1 VSSHIQPAA
10 RRRGRRL
17 LSRRVTAALV
27 ASIAAGGVATASL
40 VADAAVP
47 NFPDNIVVFPD
58 RDFVSVEGYQ
68 NHVGETALLEVT
80 RGGQVIGSA
89 KSVVDEGD
97 VAFEVNHPGGA
108 CWGNDTS
115 LKVTPD
121 IRPGD
126 VVRISFDG
134 IDGGETTVANTFV
147 TEDMSLVT
155 GTSGAKD
162 TIVVKGFVGPGVDTA
177 HMEQRIINPDLVD
190 TAIGRRDIR
199 AAPGPLT
206 PSDKGG
212 YSSSLTFSGDTFTAT
227 YVFQNAGDALIASE
241 ADLGER
247 AMSWQVEDADANRQ
261 GLTIAEFGE
270 AGGPGMGGCPA
281 GPGDAGAP
289 QPGGASVQRST
300 DKTSVSV
307 TWTPEDQVPTAD
319 PVTGFSVEAI
329 QQSESATGEHVV
341 LGKRTGASATHANID
356 GLKADQGYDVEVR
369 SIAGGKMS
377 EAFTVQIPS
386 DTELGDTL
394 PPTLTADPADTQA
407 VNIAS
412 EIKLASADENADIY
426 YTIDGSSV
434 VEGGLPSDT
443 ARLYTGPIALSG
455 QVTLHAVAFDRAG
468 NFTLFQATY
477 KPEETATPVPAPVS
491 AITGTAGMQ
500 SVTLSWAAPE
510 AGVTG
515 YGVQGYVKNAAGEY
529 VTSGELKETTERTLT
544 ISGLTAGTEY
554 FFTVKAKNAAGYGDE
569 STKYGPLAPSRVTD
583 TVSISRATWKAGEFR
598 VRGSGSVVGAIVT
611 IRPVGADGKIDRTR
625 SLGQGQVVAAAPPA
639 IGEFDLRLRN
649 GAAPATNPGQIFV
662 ESDGGGVA
670 GPTTVTAG

>member
-1 VSSHIQPAA
+1 LSSHTKPGLGH
-10 RRRGRRL
+10 RGRRWL
-17 LSRRVTAALV
+17 NRRTALAAV
-27 ASIAAGGVATASL
+27 AGVAATSIAGAAM

-47 NFPDNIVVFPD
+47 SFPDNIVVFPD

-68 NHVGETALLEVT
+68 NHVGETALLQVT

-89 KSVVDEGD
+89 KAVVEEGD

-108 CWGNDTS
+108 CWGNDTD

-126 VVRISFDG
+126 KVSISFNG

-162 TIVVKGFVGPGVDTA
+162 TLIVKGFVGPGVITGQ
-177 HMEQRIINPDLVD
+177 MEQRIINPDLVD

-199 AAPGPLT
+199 ALPGPLT

-227 YVFQNAGDALIASE
+227 YVFQDAGDALIASE

-289 QPGGASVQRST
+289 KPGGASIVRST
-300 DKTSVSV
+300 DKKSLSVS
-307 TWTPEDQVPTAD
+307 WTPKDQVPTAD
-319 PVTGFSVEAI
+319 AVTGFSVEAI
-329 QQSESATGEHVV
+329 QQSASTTGEHVV
-341 LGKRTGASATHANID
+341 LGKRTGALATRANIE
-356 GLKADQGYDVEVR
+356 GLDPALGYDVEVR
-369 SIAGGKMS
+369 SIAAGKMS
-377 EAFTVQIPS
+377 EAFTVQVSTP
-386 DTELGDTL
+386 EAPGDVT
-394 PPTLTADPADTQA
+394 PPTLTADPANTQA
-407 VNIAS
+407 VNEAS
-412 EIKLASADENADIY
+412 KITLSSDDLNADIY
-426 YTIDGSSV
+426 YTIDGKPAV
-434 VEGGLPSDT
+434 DGGLPSDT
-443 ARLYTGPIALSG
+443 ARLYTEPIVLSK

-468 NFTLFQATY
+468 NFKTFQGTY
-477 KPEETATPVPAPVS
+477 APPASTTPAPAPVS
-491 AITGTAGMQ
+491 TITGTAGMQ

-510 AGVTG
+510 PGVTG
-515 YGVQGYVKNAAGEY
+515 YSVQAYVDGAKVGDPR
-529 VTSGELKETTERTLT
+529 TTTERTIT
-544 ISGLTAGTEY
+544 IGGLTADTKY
-554 FFTVKAKNAAGYGDE
+554 FFTVTAKNGELSSTE
-569 STKYGPLAPSRVTD
+569 STQYGPLVPTRVTD
-583 TVSISRATWKAGEFR
+583 TVSISRATWKVGEFR
-598 VRGSGSVVGAIVT
+598 VRGSGSVVGALVT
-611 IRPVGADGKIDRTR
+611 IYPAGTDGKIDRSR

-639 IGEFDLRLRN
+639 IGEFDIRLRN
-649 GAAPATNPGQIFV
+649 GAAGATNPGRIFV